1 MSDEYKRINVSVA
14 GSTEERVR
22 SQGEA
27 AAARLFP
34 GAVAL
39 LRVPTF
45 SGEVEV
51 VVAEDH
57 VTLRYNNASAS
68 GSLPQLRVLAESLGL
83 SEKDLLVLR
92 VAMERLGVR
101 TPGPPL
107 PLDVVEVLPRLSP
120 SERLWAVG
128 WLQPG
133 DLGVEKLVSLAV
145 ADGWLEEGE
154 ARDIKRAVKRV
165 PPHARAYYAAKLL
178 EEWGLL
184 RLVALKLAPEGEQR
198 ATGEAFEG
206 RCVVVGDNLLYPL
219 EVWEGVAAR
228 FFLCALTREA
238 LSYVR
243 NHTKVLATREVPLD
257 RVNPWHLLRL
267 RGWVLDLRDL
277 RLLPPSLTD
286 YYFTYEVDPG
296 VSDGE
301 LNALIESIRRGDYAV
316 ELNRVYELWRRHFPD
331 GGGGE
336 GGRVD
341 NWEYFV
347 DAVGTFLSPFRF
359 RLVALLVGERGCG
372 KTSLLA
378 VVTKAID
385 PVVGRV
391 PLSKLAGDDRFALQP
406 LIGKWVNV
414 YSEQL
419 RPTLKNLETINNLVG
434 ENDWIFVDRKHK
446 PPLWIRSLKSMVF
459 AGNAIPLVTS
469 WSEGPMDAF
478 IDRLSIIEVRAP
490 EGFKPEKDVAE
501 RVSKVDSLAFLLWA
515 RRQLEEKGW
524 RVSKRSEEELIDM
537 LMTAHDYV
545 AQFIEERC
553 IRDEHGRVDRTEL
566 YDAFREWLKEKR
578 ITRVP
583 SRADFYSQVRSL
595 GFKEK
600 KHGDRRYF
608 LGLRLPSDD
617 AQRELHRF
625 DEH

>member
-1 MSDEYKRINVSVA
+1 VSGEGERINVSVDGSA
-14 GSTEERVR
+14 GEGRAH
-22 SQGEA
+22 SQGGA
-27 AAARLFP
+27 VATRLFP
-34 GAVAL
+34 GVVVL

-51 VVAEDH
+51 AVAGDH
-57 VTLRYNNASAS
+57 ITLRYNNASAS

-120 SERLWAVG
+120 SERLEVVG

-133 DLGVEKLVSLAV
+133 DLGVEKLLGLAV
-145 ADGWLEEGE
+145 ADGWMEEGE
-154 ARDIKRAVKRV
+154 ARDIKKAVKRV
-165 PPHARAYYAAKLL
+165 PPHARAYYAARLL

-184 RLVALKLAPEGEQR
+184 RLVAVRLAPEGEQR
-198 ATGEAFEG
+198 GTGEGFEG
-206 RCVVVGDNLLYPL
+206 WCVAVGDNLLYPL
-219 EVWEGVAAR
+219 EVWESVAAR
-228 FFLCALTREA
+228 FFLCALTRET

-286 YYFTYEVDPG
+286 HYFTYEVDLG
-296 VSDGE
+296 VSDEE
-301 LNALIESIRRGDYAV
+301 LKSLTESIRRGDYAV

-331 GGGGE
+331 RE
-336 GGRVD
+336 
-341 NWEYFV
+341 WEFFV

-359 RLVALLVGERGCG
+359 RLVAFLVGERGCG

-378 VVTKAID
+378 AVTKAID
-385 PVVGRV
+385 PLVGRV

-419 RPTLKNLETINNLVG
+419 KPTLRNLEVVNNLVG
-434 ENDWIFVDRKHK
+434 ESDWIFVDRKHK

-459 AGNAIPLVTS
+459 AGNAVPLVTS

-490 EGFKPEKDVAE
+490 EGFKPEKNVVE
-501 RVSKVDSLAFLLWA
+501 RISKVDGLAFLLWA

-537 LMTAHDYV
+537 LMTAHDHV

-553 IRDEHGRVDRTEL
+553 VRDEHGRVDRTEL
-566 YDAFREWLKEKR
+566 YDAFRNWLKEKR

-600 KHGDRRYF
+600 KHGDKRYF
-608 LGLRLPSDD
+608 LGLRLPPSDDD
-617 AQRELHRF
+617 AQRELSRF

>member
-1 MSDEYKRINVSVA
+1 MVMSRGESERINVSVDEPI
-14 GSTEERVR
+14 EEGVR
-22 SQGEA
+22 NQGEA
-27 AAARLFP
+27 AATRLFP
-34 GAVAL
+34 GAVIL

-45 SGEVEV
+45 SGEVEI
-51 VVAEDH
+51 EILGDH
-57 VTLRYNNASAS
+57 VTLRHMRTRASAS
-68 GSLPQLRVLAESLGL
+68 GSLSQLRVLAVEALGL

-107 PLDVVEVLPRLSP
+107 PLDVVEVLPRLTP
-120 SERLWAVG
+120 PERLEVVG

-133 DLGVEKLVSLAV
+133 DLGVERLLSLAV
-145 ADGWLEEGE
+145 ADGWMEEGE
-154 ARDIKRAVKRV
+154 VRDIKKAVKRV
-165 PPHARAYYAAKLL
+165 PPHARAYYAARLL

-184 RLVALKLAPEGEQR
+184 RLVAVRLSPEGEQR
-198 ATGEAFEG
+198 GTGESFEG

-219 EVWEGVAAR
+219 EVWESVAAR
-228 FFLCALTREA
+228 FFLCALTRET

-267 RGWVLDLRDL
+267 RGWVLDLRDI
-277 RLLPPSLTD
+277 RLLPPSLAD
-286 YYFTYEVDPG
+286 HYFTYEVDLG
-296 VSDGE
+296 VSDEE
-301 LNALIESIRRGDYAV
+301 LQALIESIRRGDYAV
-316 ELNRVYELWRRHFPD
+316 ELNRIYELWRRHFED
-331 GGGGE
+331 GE
-336 GGRVD
+336 
-341 NWEYFV
+341 WEFFV
-347 DAVGTFLSPFRF
+347 DAVGTFLSPFKF
-359 RLVALLVGERGCG
+359 RLIVFLVGERGCG

-378 VVTKAID
+378 AVTKAID
-385 PVVGRV
+385 PLVGRV
-391 PLSKLAGDDRFALQP
+391 PLSKLADERFALQP

-419 RPTLKNLETINNLVG
+419 KPTLKNLEVLNNLVG
-434 ENDWIFVDRKHK
+434 ENDWIYVDRKHK
-446 PPLWIRSLKSMVF
+446 PPLWIRSLKTMVF
-459 AGNAIPLVTS
+459 AGNAVPLVTS

-501 RVSKVDSLAFLLWA
+501 RVPKVDGLAFLLWA

-545 AQFIEERC
+545 AQFIEEVC
-553 IRDEHGRVDRTEL
+553 IRDEHGRVDRTRL
-566 YDAFREWLKEKR
+566 YDAFKDWLKQRR

-595 GFKEK
+595 GFKER
-600 KHGDRRYF
+600 KHGDKRYF
-608 LGLRLPSDD
+608 LGLRLSDD
-617 AQRELHRF
+617 EAQRELSRF